1 MNNLKH
7 LNYLQASKI
16 KVINNISL
24 LPTRW
29 NFFFERTCPTVL
41 RTREECSHKISLNF
55 EARKKEKN
63 LFSRTHT
70 ISTKYI
76 FSLSFFLSVS
86 SISFF
91 LVVLTA
97 LFCWCFE
104 TNDNVCSVWCI
115 QNNLLYSKCKYL
127 HVCG

>member
-55 EARKKEKN
+55 EARKKGKKFVQQN
-63 LFSRTHT
+63 TYNFHK
-70 ISTKYI
+70 IHF
-76 FSLSFFLSVS
+76 FSLFLSVS